1 MPLNLSNFLLSKK
14 EKSKMA
20 DFQDLDHI
28 DGVSVSTTSANLYNN
43 DRDDLVLFYFRHGA
57 EHASVYTQSQVVSEN
72 IKWNKKIKTKKIR
85 ALLVNTRNANAL
97 TGKKGYEALEEIS
110 EEISINL
117 TKKQKEDEDH
127 PKKVKTNEVLFG
139 CTGTIGEV
147 FPKDKI
153 KSSIKNLVDKIKYTQ
168 NKYLWIKAA
177 MGILTTDLKPK
188 LAMEE
193 CNIGNT
199 KVKIYGLAKGSGM
212 IFPNMGTT
220 LAYIFTDADLSSNVL
235 KKILKKNIQNTFNAI
250 SCDGDTSTNDMVTIF
265 STGKAKHPKINNIN
279 DKKLQEFDLALNNIL
294 LNLAKRVVADGEG
307 ASKFITINVKDCKT
321 EKDAKKIAF
330 SIANSPL
337 VKTAIAGEDPNWGR
351 IIMAIGK
358 SEAEINLQKLLIKFG
373 DIIIIQKGKLSNSYN
388 EKEVA
393 DYMKNSN
400 IEINVDVGNGDKNFT
415 AFTMDLTKKYIDI
428 NADYRS

>member
-1 MPLNLSNFLLSKK
+1 MPLNLSNFLLSQK

-43 DRDDLVLFYFRHGA
+43 ERDDLVLFYFRHGA

-72 IKWNKKIKTKKIR
+72 IKWNKKLKTKKIR

-97 TGKKGYEALEEIS
+97 TGKKGYEALTEIS
-110 EEISINL
+110 EEIASNL
-117 TKKQKEDEDH
+117 TKKQKEDEEY
-127 PKKVKTNEVLFG
+127 PKKVKPNEVLFG
-139 CTGTIGEV
+139 CTGTIGEA
-147 FPKDKI
+147 FPKEKI
-153 KSSIKNLVDKIKYTQ
+153 KSSIKNLIDKIKYTQ

-235 KKILKKNIQNTFNAI
+235 KKILKK
-250 SCDGDTSTNDMVTIF
+250 
-265 STGKAKHPKINNIN
+265 KYPKY
-279 DKKLQEFDLALNNIL
+279 L
-294 LNLAKRVVADGEG
+294 
-307 ASKFITINVKDCKT
+307 
-321 EKDAKKIAF
+321 
-330 SIANSPL
+330 
-337 VKTAIAGEDPNWGR
+337 
-351 IIMAIGK
+351 
-358 SEAEINLQKLLIKFG
+358 
-373 DIIIIQKGKLSNSYN
+373 
-388 EKEVA
+388 
-393 DYMKNSN
+393 
-400 IEINVDVGNGDKNFT
+400 
-415 AFTMDLTKKYIDI
+415 
-428 NADYRS
+428 